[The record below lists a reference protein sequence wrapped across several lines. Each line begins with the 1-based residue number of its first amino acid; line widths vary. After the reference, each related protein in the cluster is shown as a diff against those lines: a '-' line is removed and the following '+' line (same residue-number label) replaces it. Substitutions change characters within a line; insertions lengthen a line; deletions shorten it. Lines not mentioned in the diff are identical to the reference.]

1 MEKIY
6 FISDVHLG
14 LNKFDE
20 ERKKEDRLI
29 AFFDAIKKDA
39 TQIFIVGDL
48 FDAWLEYRTV
58 APKGF
63 YRTLSKLDE
72 LASLGIIIHYLVGN
86 HDFWMRDYFSNQLGI
101 KTYQKSISTTING
114 KKIFIHHGDGLSD
127 NDTGYKILKT
137 ILRNRFAIWVYSWLH
152 PDIGIKLALFSS
164 KKSRRYSSNKHMDE
178 NDGMGKF
185 ANTMINGGYNFI
197 IMGHSH
203 QPSMIQFNS
212 GTYINLGDW
221 IVHNTY
227 AEMDGDQISLKEWKY
242 VDKNPI

>member
-1 MEKIY
+1 MEKVY

-14 LNKFDE
+14 LGTFNE

-63 YRTLSKLDE
+63 YRTLAKLDE
-72 LASLGIIIHYLVGN
+72 LASHGIVIHYLGGN
-86 HDFWMRDYFSNQLGI
+86 HDYWMRDYFSDQIGI
-101 KTYQKSISTTING
+101 RTYPKHIIMTING

-127 NDTGYKILKT
+127 NDVGYKILKK
-137 ILRNRFAIWVYSWLH
+137 ILRNRFAIWAYSWLH
-152 PDIGIKLALFSS
+152 PDIGIKLAHFSS
-164 KKSRRYSSNKHMDE
+164 RKSRGYSSNKHYDG

-185 ANTMINGGYNFI
+185 ARETIDSGYNFI

-203 QPSMIQFNS
+203 QPVTVQLNT

-221 IVHNTY
+221 ITHNTY
-227 AEMDGDQISLKEWKY
+227 AEMNGEQITLKEWK
-242 VDKNPI
+242 